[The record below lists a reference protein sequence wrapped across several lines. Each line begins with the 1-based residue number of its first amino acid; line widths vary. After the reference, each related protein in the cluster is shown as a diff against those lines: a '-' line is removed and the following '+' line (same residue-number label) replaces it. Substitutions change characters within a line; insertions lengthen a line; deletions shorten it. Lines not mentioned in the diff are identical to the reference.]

1 MLISNGVK
9 PRHIQWYSRKRQ
21 AKKLRYRIKVSTQ
34 KNYLKKVTRMDL
46 KNQYKTRI
54 EMAYSCPQIAKF

>member
-1 MLISNGVK
+1 
-9 PRHIQWYSRKRQ
+9 
-21 AKKLRYRIKVSTQ
+21 
-34 KNYLKKVTRMDL
+34 MDL